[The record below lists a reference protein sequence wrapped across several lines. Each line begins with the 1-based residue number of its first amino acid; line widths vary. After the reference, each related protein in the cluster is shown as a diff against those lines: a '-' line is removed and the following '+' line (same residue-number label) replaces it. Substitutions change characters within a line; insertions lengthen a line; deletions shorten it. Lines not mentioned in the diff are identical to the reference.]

1 MLIGVESLEMVRLDS
16 VSSKH
21 RYFSLGVLG
30 HEIVFGGEVYF
41 VTAITGHHPVLVG
54 LLVSLS
60 LGHLGVFISDGLD
73 HGSASGV
80 MLVLG
85 LSEKRSEVGLLLK
98 VHLVIKSL
106 LLSIKLLLSF
116 LLGNPVCLL

>member
-1 MLIGVESLEMVRLDS
+1 MLLSVESFEMVRLDS

-30 HEIVFGGEVYF
+30 HEIVVGGEVDF
-41 VTAITGHHPVLVG
+41 VYSITGHHPVLVG
-54 LLVSLS
+54 LLVSLR

-73 HGSASGV
+73 HGSAFGV

-98 VHLVIKSL
+98 VHLVIKSP
-106 LLSIKLLLSF
+106 LLSIKLFFGF

>member
-1 MLIGVESLEMVRLDS
+1 LLLGVKTLEMVRLDS
-16 VSSKH
+16 VGSKH
-21 RYFSLGVLG
+21 RHFSLGVLG
-30 HEIVFGGEVYF
+30 HEIVVGGEVDF
-41 VTAITGHHPVLVG
+41 VVAITGHHPVLVG
-54 LLVSLS
+54 LLVSLG
-60 LGHLGVFISDGLD
+60 LGHLGVLISDGLD

-85 LSEKRSEVGLLLK
+85 LSEERSEVRLLLI
-98 VHLVIKSL
+98 VHLVIEGL